1 MADEKGKSRQ
11 DRSGLARIAGAGK
24 PKARDLPPVRSKR
37 IFPSGKTVRTPGTT
51 KKGKGSK

>member
-1 MADEKGKSRQ
+1 MADDKKSRQ

-24 PKARDLPPVRSKR
+24 PKARDLPPVKSKR
-37 IFPSGKTVRTPGTT
+37 IFPSGKTVKTPGTT